1 MLNEDIVRYC
11 APTMACIKTGS
22 MFNCPYQSRQEMIQ
36 SLRQLNRMLRTRGMR
51 IVPLRWKDG
60 RVLIYLYRPD
70 RLEKDLSDRE
80 AAELLEKAGYR
91 HENATQCV
99 VELIRRLNS
108 CTRKDLQSE
117 FPHEIGL
124 FLSYPPEDVRGFIAH
139 SANRSDGCKL
149 VGTWRVYGDVDA
161 AKKTFEKYRK
171 CTESYCRQWSDGVPL
186 VRLAVTA

>member
-1 MLNEDIVRYC
+1 MHEQLLVRLC
-11 APTMACIKTGS
+11 APTLAGMKTGS
-22 MFNCPYQSRQEMIQ
+22 LFRCPAPDRQT
-36 SLRQLNRMLRTRGMR
+36 LLRMLRGWNAALAEKGLC
-51 IVPLRWKDG
+51 ILPLGEKQG
-60 RVLIYLYRPD
+60 GALLYLFRP
-70 RLEKDLSDRE
+70 K
-80 AAELLEKAGYR
+80 LLERDLRAPGAACLLAERGYCVGEAGMYL
-91 HENATQCV
+91 AQLV
-99 VELIRRLNS
+99 RRL
-108 CTRKDLQSE
+108 KADAE